1 MNQRGTERRRSR
13 RGFDRLV
20 GLSLY
25 GGFAALELLLH
36 AAGAG
41 RYGMF
46 RDEFYYLAC
55 ADRLAWGYVDHPPLS
70 IALLAATRSLLGD
83 SLPATRAPAI
93 LVATLVVLGSG
104 LLARR
109 LGGGRFAQAL
119 AMASVLACPMLL
131 AVHSFY
137 SMNTLDHL
145 FWLVAAYLLV
155 RLIDGDDRHHWLV
168 LGAVCGLGLLNK
180 TSMAFFGL
188 GLVVAVVA
196 SPLRRSLRTPWPY
209 LGGATA
215 LLVYAPNL
223 VWQLRH
229 DFAMIE
235 FLRNAEANK
244 NAAMAPLEF
253 LGEVVKSFHPV
264 LLPVWLAGVVYPFA
278 RNEARTWRPLA
289 VLFLC
294 VLAVFLVANGKP
306 YYVAPAFPMIFALGA
321 VGCERF
327 SEGHRRWRVAGLGL
341 ILAGGA
347 LLAPIALPLLPP
359 ASALAYMQA
368 LGMVPKATERGHGGS
383 MPQHFADRFGWRQRA
398 ELVRRA
404 YGSLSSEEQSRA
416 VIIARNYGEAAAMEY
431 YAEELQLPPAVSF
444 HNNYWLWG
452 PGRLEPA
459 VNLLISR
466 PDPVLLDLFASVE
479 DFGTVDEPFQL
490 DLWRAAH
497 VYVVRGLKRPVAELW
512 SELKL
517 YQ

>member
-1 MNQRGTERRRSR
+1 MNHGGTQTRESR
-13 RGFDRLV
+13 RGLLRRADLISF
-20 GLSLY
+20 
-25 GGFAALELLLH
+25 GGFAALALSLH
-36 AAGAG
+36 TVSAG

-55 ADRLAWGYVDHPPLS
+55 ANRLDWGYVDHPPLS
-70 IALLAATRSLLGD
+70 IALLAATRAVLGD
-83 SLPATRAPAI
+83 SLLATRWPAI
-93 LVATLVVLGSG
+93 LVANCVVLGSG

-119 AMASVLACPMLL
+119 AMASVIACPMLL

-155 RLIDGDDRHHWLV
+155 WLIEGDDRRHWIG
-168 LGAVCGLGLLNK
+168 LGVVCGLGLLNK

-188 GLVVAVVA
+188 GLVVAIVV

-209 LGGATA
+209 LGGAAA

-229 DFAMIE
+229 DFAMFE

-244 NAAMAPLEF
+244 NAAMPPLEF
-253 LGEVVKSFHPV
+253 FAEVVKSFHPV

-278 RNEARTWRPLA
+278 RDEARTWRPLV
-289 VLFLC
+289 VLFLS
-294 VLAVFLVANGKP
+294 VLAIFLVANGKP

-327 SEGHRRWRVAGLGL
+327 SERYRRWRIAGLGL
-341 ILAGGA
+341 ILIGGA

-359 ASALAYMQA
+359 ASALAYMQT

-404 YGSLSSEEQSRA
+404 YGLLSSEEQSRA

-431 YAEELQLPPAVSF
+431 YADALQLPPAVSF

-466 PDPVLLDLFASVE
+466 PDPMLLELFESVE

-490 DLWRAAH
+490 DLWRATH